1 MEKQFTLQSKA
12 DGLTLYGWIIEPTDT
27 PKGIVQILH
36 GKSEYKERYEA
47 FMRFFAENG
56 YVAVCHDHRGH
67 GDSVRDAE
75 DLGHFY
81 DKTGKAVVNDSV
93 QVTEYIREQYPN
105 LPIVLFGHSMGSM
118 IARCYLQ
125 QHDELI
131 DKAIICGSPSKNPLC
146 GVGIFLAQCI
156 GVLRGAKYRS
166 PLLAYVSTGKG
177 DDRYP
182 GEGPG
187 AWLSRDRANIEK
199 FQDNPKRKKN
209 FTCNGFENLFR
220 LMKMTY
226 QKKKYLVHKPSLPIH
241 FVSGSDDAV
250 LGNEMKW
257 MASIECLREVG
268 YTQVTGKLYEGFR
281 HEIFNDIGK
290 EEVYA
295 DLLAF
300 VEKA

>member
-1 MEKQFTLQSKA
+1 MEKQFTLQSKV
-12 DGLTLYGWIIEPTDT
+12 DGLTLYGWCIEPTCA

-36 GKSEYKERYEA
+36 GKSEFKERYEE
-47 FMRFFAENG
+47 FMRSFVEQG

-81 DKTGKAVVNDSV
+81 DKTGKAVVSDSV

-125 QHDELI
+125 EHDDLV
-131 DKAIICGSPSKNPLC
+131 DKVILCGSPSENPLC
-146 GVGIFLAQCI
+146 GVGIFLARFI
-156 GVLRGAKYRS
+156 SVLRGAKHRS
-166 PLLAYVSTGKG
+166 PMLAYLSTGKG
-177 DDRYP
+177 DDRFP

-199 FQDNPKRKKN
+199 FQSNPKRKKN

-226 QKKKYLVHKPSLPIH
+226 QKEKYLVHKSGLPIH
-241 FVSGSDDAV
+241 FVSGGDDAV
-250 LGNEMKW
+250 LGSEEKW

-268 YTQVTGKLYEGFR
+268 YTQVTGKLYEGMR
-281 HEIFNDIGK
+281 HEVFNEIGK
-290 EEVYA
+290 EEVFA
-295 DLLAF
+295 DLLTF
-300 VEKA
+300 IEKA